1 MVMTLLGMV
10 IIAIAIIEIY
20 AYITGTTITTI
31 SNETLLIIT
40 IAFLHELDMMFY
52 LYDIEDLIRK
62 IIKEKEKKVV
72 SDGD

>member
-31 SNETLLIIT
+31 SNETLLIIA